1 MDRNE
6 GTAGTAEAVTGDTA
20 GTPDT
25 VRIISKIG
33 IIGLG
38 LIGGSLARAFR
49 KKSKIDRI
57 VAVDTDREA
66 GMRAMA
72 EGVIDAF
79 STPAEG
85 FGILDGSDLLLI
97 CTPFQTIG
105 RFMPEIA
112 KLSVGIL
119 SDVASIKK
127 PVMDL
132 IRLPNFIGGHP
143 MAGSERTGYACSNA
157 SLFENALY
165 VLCVGEGCT
174 VSELEI
180 RAFEDLIRSIGA
192 APVRMSAQEHDM
204 RVAVI
209 SHLPHVAAS
218 ALSLLASRQNDSHM
232 AALAAGGF
240 RDITRIASADPGL
253 WAGITEASSPAL
265 VPVLE
270 KYIEL
275 LEQVKS
281 QLKNHETR
289 GVESFFSEG
298 AHYRNHLPTDGRGAL
313 EPNASLTVYLED
325 KPGALASI
333 TSLLGAK
340 NINIRNINIRNY
352 RTYEGGQLHLLLGN
366 SEEAANAAMLLK
378 EAGYECD

>member
-1 MDRNE
+1 MNRNE
-6 GTAGTAEAVTGDTA
+6 GKGPAPACGSDSAVQAEAIGV
-20 GTPDT
+20 
-25 VRIISKIG
+25 ISKIG

-66 GMRAMA
+66 GARAMA

-79 STPAEG
+79 STPSEG
-85 FGILDGSDLLLI
+85 YGILNGSDLLLI
-97 CTPFQTIG
+97 CTPFQTIS
-105 RFMPEIA
+105 RFLPEVS
-112 KLSVGIL
+112 KLNVGII
-119 SDVASIKK
+119 SDVSSIKK

-143 MAGSERTGYACSNA
+143 MAGSERTGYSCSNA

-165 VLCVGEGCT
+165 VLCIGDGSSVKET
-174 VSELEI
+174 EI
-180 RAFEDLIRSIGA
+180 KAFEDLIRSIGA
-192 APVRMSAQEHDM
+192 APVRMPAEEHDR

-218 ALSLLASRQNDSHM
+218 ALSLLASRQNDAQM

-240 RDITRIASADPGL
+240 RDITRIASADPSL

-289 GVESFFSEG
+289 GVESFFSES

-333 TSLLGAK
+333 TTLLGAK
-340 NINIRNINIRNY
+340 SINIRNINIRNY

-366 SEEAANAAMLLK
+366 SEEAQTASMLLK
-378 EAGYECD
+378 EAGYECE

>member
-1 MDRNE
+1 MNRNE
-6 GTAGTAEAVTGDTA
+6 GTGLTKPGDSEPA
-20 GTPDT
+20 DSPAT
-25 VRIISKIG
+25 VGVISKIG

-66 GMRAMA
+66 GVRAMA

-85 FGILDGSDLLLI
+85 YGILDGSDLLLI

-105 RFMPEIA
+105 RFLPEIS
-112 KLSVGIL
+112 KLSVGII
-119 SDVASIKK
+119 SDVSSIKK

-143 MAGSERTGYACSNA
+143 MAGSERTGYTCSNA

-165 VLCVGEGCT
+165 VLCIGEDC
-174 VSELEI
+174 VVKEPEI
-180 RAFEDLIRSIGA
+180 KAFEDLICSIGA
-192 APVRMSAQEHDM
+192 APVRMAAQEHDR

-218 ALSLLASRQNDSHM
+218 ALSLLASRQNDTQM

-265 VPVLE
+265 VPVIE
-270 KYIEL
+270 TYIDL
-275 LEQVKS
+275 LEQVKT

-289 GVESFFSEG
+289 GVESFFSES

-352 RTYEGGQLHLLLGN
+352 RTYEGGQLHLLLGD
-366 SEEAANAAMLLK
+366 SEEAAKAAKLLK
-378 EAGYECD
+378 EAGYECE